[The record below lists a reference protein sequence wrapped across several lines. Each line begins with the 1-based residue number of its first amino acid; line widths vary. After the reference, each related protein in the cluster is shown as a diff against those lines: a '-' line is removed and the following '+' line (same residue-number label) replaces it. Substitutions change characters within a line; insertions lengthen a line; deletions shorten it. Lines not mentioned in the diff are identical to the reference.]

1 MGDFSH
7 DSSSSSRRTSSRRR
21 EEYDET
27 TLRYRLRHQNHCLTV
42 FLVVG
47 VITVACACTA
57 IVAAF
62 VEHFWMGINDAEEP
76 LGTVVARG
84 TVAEAKSAPVDMQ
97 RQSGD
102 ESGRAVFCFV
112 NHSLASGSPHR
123 FYMDNASAILC
134 DALVFV
140 SVGLDPSQ
148 SGLRFKRP
156 AQDAEALQS
165 LVSLAAPVWACVGG
179 EPSDSADFR
188 RVMHD
193 KRSRLA
199 FIHNAVAWCR
209 RLSLAGLVLYWK
221 YPTLQY
227 RSNYST
233 FVNTMR
239 VIFDRDAL
247 RVSVVVPWQGSK
259 RREGYYVH
267 TAYNRLDFVVVD
279 THRTVDPSSFPVTTC
294 QSPMRAVFR
303 ARHHGQMGL
312 SSVLDDLSMVTE
324 HLLSKTMLS
333 VSCAS
338 VTFTLKRP
346 WIKNVRAGMKALGP
360 GRPFGHTNRSGL
372 ASYYEVTETLTR
384 NVSWH
389 RQTHRFSRCSVVHL
403 GDQWI
408 GFEDRVSLRLKRSV
422 VRKTSGIAV
431 WDLPMDD
438 FKGDLGPTW
447 PLLREAHDLVHG

>member
-1 MGDFSH
+1 M
-7 DSSSSSRRTSSRRR
+7 
-21 EEYDET
+21 
-27 TLRYRLRHQNHCLTV
+27 V

-57 IVAAF
+57 IVAAV
-62 VEHFWMGINDAEEP
+62 VEHFWTSINDAEEP

-84 TVAEAKSAPVDMQ
+84 TVGGAKSAAVDMQ

-123 FYMDNASAILC
+123 FYVDNASAMLC

-140 SVGLDPSQ
+140 SVGLNPSQ

-156 AQDAEALQS
+156 AEDAEALQS
-165 LVSLAAPVWACVGG
+165 LVSLAAPAWACVGG

-188 RVMHD
+188 KVVHD

-199 FIHNAVAWCR
+199 FIHNAAAWSR
-209 RLSLAGLVLYWK
+209 RLGLAGLVLYWK
-221 YPTLQY
+221 YPTIQH

-239 VIFDRDAL
+239 VMFDKEAL
-247 RVSVVVPWQGSK
+247 RVSIVVPWQSSK
-259 RREGYYVH
+259 RRDGYYVH
-267 TAYNRLDFVVVD
+267 TVYSRLDFVVVD

-346 WIKNVRAGMKALGP
+346 WIKNVRAGMTAVGP

-372 ASYYEVTETLTR
+372 ASYYEVAKALAR
-384 NVSWH
+384 NASWH
-389 RQTHRFSRCSVVHL
+389 RQTHRFSRCTVVHF

-408 GFEDRVSLRLKRSV
+408 GFEDRVSLHLKRSL

-438 FKGDLGPTW
+438 FNGDFGPSW
-447 PLLREAHDLVHG
+447 PLLREAQDLVHG

>member
-1 MGDFSH
+1 MGDSGN
-7 DSSSSSRRTSSRRR
+7 DSSTRSRRRSSRRR
-21 EEYDET
+21 GEDES
-27 TLRYRLRHQNHCLTV
+27 TLRYRLRNQNLCLMV
-42 FLVVG
+42 FLIVG
-47 VITVACACTA
+47 VITVACACIA
-57 IVAAF
+57 IVAAV
-62 VEHFWMGINDAEEP
+62 VEHFWTSINDADEP
-76 LGTVVARG
+76 LGTAVARG
-84 TVAEAKSAPVDMQ
+84 SVGGGKSAAVDMQ

-102 ESGRAVFCFV
+102 ETGRAVFCFV

-123 FYMDNASAILC
+123 FYMDNVSAILC

-140 SVGLDPSQ
+140 SVGLNPSQ

-156 AQDAEALQS
+156 AEDAEALQS
-165 LVSLAAPVWACVGG
+165 LVSLAAPAWACVGG
-179 EPSDSADFR
+179 EPSDSGHFR
-188 RVMHD
+188 RVVHD

-199 FIHNAVAWCR
+199 FIHNAAAWSR
-209 RLSLAGLVLYWK
+209 RLGLAGLVLYWK
-221 YPTLQY
+221 YPTSDC

-239 VIFDRDAL
+239 VIFERDAL
-247 RVSVVVPWQGSK
+247 RVSVVVPWEASK
-259 RREGYYVH
+259 RRAGYYVH
-267 TAYNRLDFVVVD
+267 TAYSRLDFVVVD
-279 THRTVDPSSFPVTTC
+279 THRTVDPASFPITTC

-324 HLLSKTMLS
+324 HLLRKTMLS

-346 WIKNVRAGMKALGP
+346 WIKNVRAGMRALGP

-372 ASYYEVTETLTR
+372 ASYYEVTETLTH
-384 NVSWH
+384 NASWR
-389 RQTHRFSRCSVVHL
+389 RQTHGFSRCSVAHS
-403 GDQWI
+403 GDQWV
-408 GFEDRVSLRLKRSV
+408 GFEDRVSLRSKRSV

-438 FKGDLGPTW
+438 FAGDFGPTW